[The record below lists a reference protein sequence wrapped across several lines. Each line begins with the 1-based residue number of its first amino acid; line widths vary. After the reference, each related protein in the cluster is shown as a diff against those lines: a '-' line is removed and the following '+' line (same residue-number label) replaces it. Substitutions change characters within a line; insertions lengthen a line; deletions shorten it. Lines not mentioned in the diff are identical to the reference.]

1 VDERSQSRAVGP
13 SGAGRWQPVV
23 IAVAAVLGGTAA
35 YLATSGHAQQ
45 LVYHCLSLTSAA
57 FVWWGVRLH
66 RPEHV
71 RPWLLV
77 ACGLVVMT
85 AADVSTDALQDGLP
99 VPAPLPVLLY
109 VAAWGLLVH
118 AVRSL
123 AKHRVPDG
131 DGDAVLD
138 AVAVVVALA
147 LVLWGV
153 VLEPVRD
160 AAASATASL
169 TVAAFPL
176 AQVALLALY
185 LRLLFAGGPRVIA
198 SWVLC
203 LGGGVCGLIG
213 STAYVVLVASGTY
226 RPGAWNNLFW
236 IAAYA
241 APGIAALL
249 PDMREV
255 TRPVG
260 RASDVSMARWTV
272 LAGALLATTA
282 VTSFRPA
289 GTSAVLV
296 LVTALPVPVIV
307 LWRLFRVLRSRQDA
321 VHRAQLES
329 ARNALVA
336 RLAAGAVTGDVAA
349 LRDTACEELAREL
362 GCEVGMAAH
371 AEAPAGP
378 GVLAVPVGPVQDATQ
393 VLEVRLPSGR
403 TWSGSDDAVVHS
415 VANVLAAAESRHRSE
430 ELVRWAAGHDGLTG
444 LPNRSTLMSALA
456 EAVVGAP
463 PGGVAVLFLDLDG
476 FKQVNDGHGH
486 TAGDAVLIATA
497 GRLRAAC
504 REDDLVARLGGDEFV
519 LLCRAPSACSA
530 SEGLADR
537 IRDAVTQPVRT
548 HVGVVQ
554 VGVSVG
560 IAVNRVE
567 DQPEDVLR
575 RADELMYQGK
585 HRRAGDRRGVP
596 ARAAVPAQAA
606 VPARGAVPAQ
616 VAAPAQGAA
625 PVPTCTAAASR
636 LR

>member
-1 VDERSQSRAVGP
+1 
-13 SGAGRWQPVV
+13 
-23 IAVAAVLGGTAA
+23 
-35 YLATSGHAQQ
+35 
-45 LVYHCLSLTSAA
+45 
-57 FVWWGVRLH
+57 
-66 RPEHV
+66 
-71 RPWLLV
+71 
-77 ACGLVVMT
+77 
-85 AADVSTDALQDGLP
+85 
-99 VPAPLPVLLY
+99 
-109 VAAWGLLVH
+109 
-118 AVRSL
+118 
-123 AKHRVPDG
+123 
-131 DGDAVLD
+131 
-138 AVAVVVALA
+138 
-147 LVLWGV
+147 
-153 VLEPVRD
+153 
-160 AAASATASL
+160 
-169 TVAAFPL
+169 
-176 AQVALLALY
+176 
-185 LRLLFAGGPRVIA
+185 
-198 SWVLC
+198 
-203 LGGGVCGLIG
+203 
-213 STAYVVLVASGTY
+213 
-226 RPGAWNNLFW
+226 
-236 IAAYA
+236 
-241 APGIAALL
+241 
-249 PDMREV
+249 
-255 TRPVG
+255 
-260 RASDVSMARWTV
+260 
-272 LAGALLATTA
+272 
-282 VTSFRPA
+282 
-289 GTSAVLV
+289 
-296 LVTALPVPVIV
+296 VTALPVPLIV

-596 ARAAVPAQAA
+596 ARAAVPAQGA